1 MAHLHAELLK
11 LKTLASEILENNNDK
26 LMEIETE
33 HSNLYDV
40 VCSLVDDSGTAVHIY
55 DVYKDLNAVEYEGE
69 TLDINQL
76 GLKMGRG

>member
-1 MAHLHAELLK
+1 MDLHSEILK
-11 LKTLASEILENNNDK
+11 LKTLAREILENHNDE

-33 HSNLYDV
+33 HNNLYDV

-55 DVYKDLNAVEYEGE
+55 DVYKDLNAVEHEGE

-76 GLKMGRG
+76 GLKRGRG